1 MLPDADF
8 NWREPDYTS
17 VIEARYQRLLWLRQ
31 EPERWD
37 DLLAWYKAEDCP
49 DDLGKRVA
57 AFIHDW
63 GWTFDPR
70 NIEIGQPASVPF
82 LLFPR
87 QAEWV
92 EFIVRKWRERKPGL
106 TEKSRDGGLSWLS
119 VSTAATMCLLL
130 DELAIGFG
138 SRKEEYVDK
147 LGSPKSLF
155 YKARMYLRQ
164 LPPELL
170 GGWDESK
177 HAPFMRIIFPGTGSV
192 ITGEAGDNIG
202 RGDRSSLYFVDEAA
216 YLERPALTEASL
228 SQTTNCR
235 QDISSANGMD
245 NPFAQKRHA
254 GKIEVFT
261 FHWRH
266 DPRKDDAWY
275 AKQCDELDAVT
286 VAQEIDINYAASA
299 TGILIPGDWVQ
310 AAVNA
315 HERLDFDPTGRS
327 FGAMDV
333 ADGGAD
339 ANAYSVR
346 NGVLLAHVEEWH
358 GSKADGDD
366 IFASVE
372 RSFFIADTWGLDEWW
387 YDADGLGAGVR
398 GDARVINATRREAGQ
413 REHTVSPFRGSG
425 EVYRKEATIPTASTV
440 PGGRD
445 RVDRKN
451 GDFFANYKAQG
462 WWDLRVRFQRT
473 FRAVRAG
480 SLGAYRPDQ
489 LISISK
495 DIPPAALAKLLTEL
509 SQPTYTPNT
518 VGKIV
523 IDKAPEGTKSP
534 NHADSAMI
542 NFAPRRVSF
551 LSYLD

>member
-1 MLPDADF
+1 M
-8 NWREPDYTS
+8 
-17 VIEARYQRLLWLRQ
+17 
-31 EPERWD
+31 
-37 DLLAWYKAEDCP
+37 
-49 DDLGKRVA
+49 
-57 AFIHDW
+57 
-63 GWTFDPR
+63 
-70 NIEIGQPASVPF
+70 
-82 LLFPR
+82 
-87 QAEWV
+87 
-92 EFIVRKWRERKPGL
+92 
-106 TEKSRDGGLSWLS
+106 
-119 VSTAATMCLLL
+119 
-130 DELAIGFG
+130 AIGFG

-155 YKARMYLRQ
+155 YKARAYLKA

-170 GGWDESK
+170 GGWDENK
-177 HAPFMRIIFPGTGSV
+177 HAPFMRIIFPGTDAI

-202 RGDRSSLYFVDEAA
+202 RGDRTSLFFVDEAA
-216 YLERPALTEASL
+216 YLERPQLTEAAL

-245 NPFAQKRHA
+245 NPFAQKRHG

-266 DPRKDDAWY
+266 DPRKDDEWY

-286 VAQEIDINYAASA
+286 IAQEIDINYSASA
-299 TGILIPGDWVQ
+299 TGILIPGEWVQ
-310 AAVNA
+310 AAFNA
-315 HERLDFDPTGRS
+315 HERLGFDPTGRNY
-327 FGAMDV
+327 GAMDV
-333 ADGGAD
+333 ADGGVD
-339 ANAYSVR
+339 ANAYSAR
-346 NGVLLAHVEEWH
+346 CGVLLQHVEEWH

-372 RSFFIADTWGLDEWW
+372 RSFFLADQFGIMEWW

-398 GDARVINATRREAGQ
+398 GDARIINGQRKEAGQ
-413 REHTVSPFRGSG
+413 REHRVEPFRGSG

-440 PGGRD
+440 IGGRD
-445 RVDRKN
+445 RLDRKN
-451 GDFFANYKAQG
+451 GDFFANYKAQS

-480 SLGAYRPDQ
+480 ALGAYRPDQ
-489 LISISK
+489 LISISPNL
-495 DIPPAALAKLLTEL
+495 PPGTLAKLISEL

-534 NHADSAMI
+534 NHADSVMI